1 MQKRRSH
8 CYATRASAQ
17 KLHIFCVAFVAGFC
31 FIHYSAGACNRVS
44 KHRVANQRRA
54 AFLRK
59 KSQTSVALVRRAV
72 FATRVRHKA
81 ADSVPGSLRETFT
94 PALSSPLMRPS
105 VRDPAAV
112 PGRRGSPCEVA
123 SSERDW
129 RRRVRTPPAAE
140 SEARP
145 GCEEEEEEEVGR
157 ERSQEEKKGEERGGK
172 DRREVRLLQLG
183 CAHAYRHR

>member
-8 CYATRASAQ
+8 WYATQASAP
-17 KLHIFCVAFVAGFC
+17 KLHIFCVALVAGFC
-31 FIHYSAGACNRVS
+31 FIHCSAGACNRVS

-54 AFLRK
+54 PFPHK

-72 FATRVRHKA
+72 FVTRVRHKA
-81 ADSVPGSLRETFT
+81 ADSMDPGVGSWIPAGDFHPGLFQVLRTR
-94 PALSSPLMRPS
+94 LMRPS

-145 GCEEEEEEEVGR
+145 GCEEEEQEEEEIGR
-157 ERSQEEKKGEERGGK
+157 ERSQEGKKRGGE
-172 DRREVRLLQLG
+172 RWEG
-183 CAHAYRHR
+183 